1 MHCYK
6 SFLASLS
13 ALCIL
18 MLIHNKKIKHVRT
31 SSAAV
36 QVFQGSLATLDQE
49 TLLIISIY
57 SLRYTFPVHRETPF
71 LVIFK
76 AVSWGSKRRTHE

>member
-36 QVFQGSLATLDQE
+36 QVFQGSLATLDQGN
-49 TLLIISIY
+49 TGNNLVKG
-57 SLRYTFPVHRETPF
+57 VHRETPF

-76 AVSWGSKRRTHE
+76 AV

>member
-76 AVSWGSKRRTHE
+76 AV